1 MELIKVENG
10 IVSASEMLE
19 QEALEI
25 KRLEELLKAKKD
37 NLTLTLLDEM
47 QKHDIKKIETPD
59 VIISYIDETVRETF
73 DSKKFREEY
82 PDMYD
87 EYVKLSKVKAS
98 IRIKAK

>member
-59 VIISYIDETVRETF
+59 VIISYIDETEVEYF
-73 DSKKFREEY
+73 DKAKFKEDY
-82 PDMYD
+82 PDLYD
-87 EYVKLSKVKAS
+87 DYITFKKKKSYIA
-98 IRIKAK
+98 IRTK

>member
-10 IVSASEMLE
+10 IVLASEMLE

-59 VIISYIDETVRETF
+59 VIISYIDETERETF
-73 DSKKFREEY
+73 DSKKFREDN

-98 IRIKAK
+98 IRIKVK